1 MKIRSLIHRS
11 KILKLILASLFQLF
25 YFFNNKKKIKIYFNN
40 NFWLHECFAGKFAN
54 MHPVMKVEH
63 HLLHLLPI
71 HYKYYKPKLNDV
83 IFDIGAG
90 TGENLIYSSKLIG
103 QKGKIFAIEPNIKIY
118 SYLLETIKINNLK
131 NIIPLNIAI
140 YDESEKNINFNSNVF
155 NWLGGKIDEQGILTV
170 KTKTLDQIV
179 LDFNIKKI
187 NFAKFNIEGAEKYLP
202 TNGNLFN
209 KICQN
214 YCISCHDFL
223 KKNDYKTYNDI
234 YNFLKKSSFK
244 FLKGNKTN
252 VDYLDY
258 YIYATKDNLFKTDT
272 VDFDIYDYY
281 NFYNLTINNN
291 LKS

>member
-1 MKIRSLIHRS
+1 MKIRSLIYRS

-155 NWLGGKIDEQGILTV
+155 NWLGGKIDEKGNLTV

-202 TNGNLFN
+202 INGNLFN

-291 LKS
+291 FKS